1 MPSTTVL
8 VLTGITLFV
17 VKKPLISLLMGL
29 VCVFIMGLLVAT
41 SRRDRIRRAY
51 AQLLL
56 HRIRRHQPLTLK
68 QWRAFNRLSRD
79 GIITT
84 EGVRKHAFV
93 SVPELAN
100 INRGEWIRS
109 PTLVI

>member
-17 VKKPLISLLMGL
+17 VKKPLVSLLMGL
-29 VCVFIMGLLVAT
+29 VCIFIMGLLVAT

-79 GIITT
+79 GIITAKET
-84 EGVRKHAFV
+84 HRHAFV

-100 INRGEWIRS
+100 INRGEWIHS
-109 PTLVI
+109 PALAL

>member
-8 VLTGITLFV
+8 VLTGIVLFL
-17 VKKPLISLLMGL
+17 VKKPLVSVLMGL
-29 VCVFIMGLLVAT
+29 LCIFIMSLLVVT

-84 EGVRKHAFV
+84 KDTARHAFV
-93 SVPELAN
+93 AVPDLKN

-109 PTLVI
+109 PALVI